1 MMRILKPGC
10 GFESLARPTH
20 VGDFI
25 IVDAFLPAGLRVPRH
40 MHERAYLSLIY
51 EGGFEENYERES
63 LTAATG
69 TVIFDPGSTVHRT
82 VSAGA
87 HILRMELSPT
97 AMALTREL
105 GPTLSRPAVFTQ
117 SPVVKLARRV
127 LAEVRSEPHGW
138 RLMTEGLIMEIIG
151 QTVRQERRLKGRA
164 PLWLRTVKDR
174 LDAECERPLSLATL
188 AREASVHPVHLARA
202 FRTAYGSSVGS
213 YQRVRQIRRAEHL
226 LTESGQP
233 LCDIALKCGFADQSH
248 FSKAFR
254 KAVGLAPGQYRR
266 LHSRHFANR
275 RIPDDLQD

>member
-1 MMRILKPGC
+1 MVRILKPGC
-10 GFESLARPTH
+10 GFESRARPTQ

-25 IVDAFLPAGLRVPRH
+25 VVDAFLPAGVRVPRH

-51 EGGFEENYERES
+51 DGGFEENYERES

-69 TVIFDPGSTVHRT
+69 TVIFDPGSTAHRT

-97 AMALTREL
+97 AMAMTREL

-117 SPVVKLARRV
+117 PAVVSLARRI
-127 LAEVRSEPHGW
+127 LAEVRSERHGW
-138 RLMTEGLIMEIIG
+138 RVMTEGLIMEILG
-151 QTVRQERRLKGRA
+151 QTLRQERPLKGRA
-164 PLWLRTVKDR
+164 PLWLRAVKDR
-174 LDAECERPLSLATL
+174 LDGECERPISLAEL

-202 FRTAYGSSVGS
+202 FRTAYGSAVGS
-213 YQRVRQIRRAEHL
+213 YQRSRQIRRAEQL
-226 LTESGQP
+226 LTESSQP
-233 LCDIALKCGFADQSH
+233 LCEIALKCGFADQSH

-266 LHSRHFANR
+266 SHSRRVAHR
-275 RIPDDLQD
+275 RMPDDL